1 MKKTDRKLLDDALD
15 KALAPPRKMPRQALD
30 SLLDEYDEPTAKVE
44 ANENATPVPEYR
56 STEALKTQTAVEPA
70 VMQNSPSS
78 ITAVPEHRGT
88 GVPERKAVSASE
100 SKTSSQV
107 IPTSNFYRK
116 ANEVVDQLDRELT
129 PAESKIFDHLIRL
142 SVGFNKDWCQVR
154 ISTLQQRT
162 GYRSDK
168 TVRAAINGL
177 IVKGRIARRTHHN
190 NPLGDE
196 YQIRGYS
203 GNTEVPEYRSTPVE
217 NTQVLES
224 KITGHLNTYL
234 KEKIFDD
241 DAALA
246 GLIATLK
253 DAVKQITGREVSA
266 GDKERWRELGEVLV
280 TELKIAAARTTVSS
294 VPAFLAEHLRRRLW
308 KIDKKQ
314 AQAEGKELPDAS
326 AVVRPNDQTDKCPDC
341 GGTGWWYPEGSERGV
356 AKCKHERLEGKLQ
369 DESNQSS

>member
-1 MKKTDRKLLDDALD
+1 MKKTDQKRLDDALD

-30 SLLDEYDEPTAKVE
+30 SLLDEYDEPAAKVE
-44 ANENATPVPEYR
+44 ANEDSTAVPEYR
-56 STEALKTQTAVEPA
+56 STEAIQDEFPVEQELTQTP
-70 VMQNSPSS
+70 SPFV
-78 ITAVPEHRGT
+78 TGVPEYRGT
-88 GVPERKAVSASE
+88 GVPERKDVSASE
-100 SKTSSQV
+100 RKANTQV

-116 ANEVVDQLDRELT
+116 ANKVVDQLDRELT

-177 IVKGRIARRTHHN
+177 IIKGRIARRTHHN

-203 GNTEVPEYRSTPVE
+203 GNTGVPEYRSTAVE
-217 NTQVLES
+217 NTEVLES
-224 KITGHLNTYL
+224 KITGHLNTDL
-234 KEKIFDD
+234 KEKRFDD

-253 DAVKQITGREVSA
+253 EVTRQITGREISVA
-266 GDKERWRELGEVLV
+266 EHERWRELAEVLT
-280 TELKIAAARTTVSS
+280 TELKIASARTTVSS
-294 VPAFLAEHLRRRLW
+294 VPAFLSEHLRRRLW
-308 KIDKKQ
+308 KKDKQQLNEESITVETEPKT
-314 AQAEGKELPDAS
+314 ANHNLDIS
-326 AVVRPNDQTDKCPDC
+326 KCPDC
-341 GGTGWWYPEGSERGV
+341 GGSSMYYPEGYDKGV
-356 AKCKHERLEGKLQ
+356 ARCRHEKLKP
-369 DESNQSS
+369 EEK

>member
-1 MKKTDRKLLDDALD
+1 MKKTDRKRLDDALD

-30 SLLDEYDEPTAKVE
+30 SLLDEYDEPATKVE
-44 ANENATPVPEYR
+44 TSENSTAVPQYRSTAVAEDETLIEQNLTQNSSSPSTGVPEYR
-56 STEALKTQTAVEPA
+56 ST
-70 VMQNSPSS
+70 
-78 ITAVPEHRGT
+78 
-88 GVPERKAVSASE
+88 GVPKRKDISASE
-100 SKTSSQV
+100 GKASSRV

-116 ANEVVDQLDRELT
+116 ANEVVDQLDRELS

-177 IVKGRIARRTHHN
+177 VVKGRIARRTHHN

-196 YQIRGYS
+196 YQIRVYS
-203 GNTEVPEYRSTPVE
+203 GTAVPQYRSTAVE
-217 NTQVLES
+217 NTAVLES
-224 KITGHLNTYL
+224 KITGHLNTDL
-234 KEKIFDD
+234 KDKRFDD

-246 GLIATLK
+246 GLLSTLK
-253 DAVKQITGREVSA
+253 DAVKQVTGKDVSA
-266 GDKERWRELGEVLV
+266 GDYERWRELGEILV

-326 AVVRPNDQTDKCPDC
+326 AIAMPNDQTDKCPDC
-341 GGTGWWYPEGSERGV
+341 GGTGWWYPEGPERGV
-356 AKCKHERLEGKLQ
+356 AKCKHERLTVKPQE
-369 DESNQSS
+369 ESD

>member
-44 ANENATPVPEYR
+44 ANEDSTAVPEYP
-56 STEALKTQTAVEPA
+56 STGAVKTQPTIEPELT
-70 VMQNSPSS
+70 QPPSPL

-88 GVPERKAVSASE
+88 GVPERKIVSTAE

-203 GNTEVPEYRSTPVE
+203 GNTGVPEYRSTPAE

-224 KITGHLNTYL
+224 KITGQLNTDL
-234 KEKIFDD
+234 KEKRFDD

-253 DAVKQITGREVSA
+253 DAVKQVTGREASA
-266 GDKERWRELGEVLV
+266 GDQERWRELGEVLV

-369 DESNQSS
+369 EESNQSG

>member
-1 MKKTDRKLLDDALD
+1 MKKTDRKRLDDALD

-30 SLLDEYDEPTAKVE
+30 SLLDEYDEPSAKVE
-44 ANENATPVPEYR
+44 VNEDSTAVPEYR
-56 STEALKTQTAVEPA
+56 STEANKSQPSVEQAFTQ
-70 VMQNSPSS
+70 SPSPL

-88 GVPERKAVSASE
+88 GVPQQRNAPITE
-100 SKTSSQV
+100 SRARSQV

-129 PAESKIFDHLIRL
+129 PAESKVFDHLIRL

-154 ISTLQQRT
+154 ISTLQERT

-177 IVKGRIARRTHHN
+177 IVKGRIGRRTHHN

-196 YQIRGYS
+196 YQIRSYS
-203 GNTEVPEYRSTPVE
+203 GNTGVPEYRSTPAE

-224 KITGHLNTYL
+224 KITGQLNTDL
-234 KEKIFDD
+234 KEKRFDD

-253 DAVKQITGREVSA
+253 DAVKQVTGREVST
-266 GDKERWRELGEVLV
+266 GDQERWRELGEVLV

-369 DESNQSS
+369 EEANQSS

>member
-30 SLLDEYDEPTAKVE
+30 NLLDEYDEPTAKVE
-44 ANENATPVPEYR
+44 AIENSTAVPEYP
-56 STEALKTQTAVEPA
+56 STGAIKDQLTIEPELAQTS
-70 VMQNSPSS
+70 SPL
-78 ITAVPEHRGT
+78 ITAVLEHRGT
-88 GVPERKAVSASE
+88 GVPERKNISTSE
-100 SKTSSQV
+100 SKVSSQV

-177 IVKGRIARRTHHN
+177 IVKGRIVRRTHHN

-203 GNTEVPEYRSTPVE
+203 GNTEVPEYRSTPAE

-224 KITGHLNTYL
+224 KITGQLNTDL
-234 KEKIFDD
+234 KEKRFDD
-241 DAALA
+241 DTALA
-246 GLIATLK
+246 GLTSILSQAAKEL
-253 DAVKQITGREVSA
+253 TGKTPSA
-266 GDKERWRELGEVLV
+266 SEAERWRELGEVLS
-280 TELKIAAARTTVSS
+280 TELKIAAARTSVSS
-294 VPAFLAEHLRRRLW
+294 VPSFLAEHLRRRLF
-308 KIDKKQ
+308 KKDQ
-314 AQAEGKELPDAS
+314 KQIAEEVASSQLPPQTGAHQINFNQVKE
-326 AVVRPNDQTDKCPDC
+326 CPDC
-341 GGTGWWYPEGSERGV
+341 GGSGLYYPEGYEKGV
-356 AKCKHERLEGKLQ
+356 ARCKHEKLSG
-369 DESNQSS
+369 EKN